1 MFSFALWVA
10 DFRIIIL
17 LGNSNSLISCCNT
30 LMTLL
35 FHSHSNSNSYYHL
48 NTCIIKV
55 LCLST
60 FWIIYLCY
68 KRLIQRKAIRFS
80 NCCTIYLFSISR
92 IHQKSMCWLKQSAY
106 SHTSVHV
113 QDIFPSTWW
122 REKGR
127 GRAQE
132 RRWSIFTFGS
142 ISKKF
147 PEQQVLV
154 IHNPEIIASQTEM
167 SKYNI

>member
-1 MFSFALWVA
+1 MLSFALWVA

-17 LGNSNSLISCCNT
+17 LGNSDSLISCCNT

-68 KRLIQRKAIRFS
+68 KRLIQRKAIGFS

-92 IHQKSMCWLKQSAY
+92 IHQKSTCWLKQPAY

-113 QDIFPSTWW
+113 QDIFPSMWW
-122 REKGR
+122 RKREEKKIKFYFWKHFWKIS
-127 GRAQE
+127 RAESSCHTQL
-132 RRWSIFTFGS
+132 R
-142 ISKKF
+142 
-147 PEQQVLV
+147 
-154 IHNPEIIASQTEM
+154 N
-167 SKYNI
+167 

>member
-17 LGNSNSLISCCNT
+17 LSNSDSLISCCNT

-55 LCLST
+55 LCSSA

-68 KRLIQRKAIRFS
+68 KRLIQRKAICFC
-80 NCCTIYLFSISR
+80 NCCIIYLFR
-92 IHQKSMCWLKQSAY
+92 MTGIHQKSVCCLKQPAY

-113 QDIFPSTWW
+113 QDVFPSTRRLE
-122 REKGR
+122 RE
-127 GRAQE
+127 E
-132 RRWSIFTFGS
+132 
-142 ISKKF
+142 KKKINF
-147 PEQQVLV
+147 YFQK
-154 IHNPEIIASQTEM
+154 HF
-167 SKYNI
+167 

>member
-17 LGNSNSLISCCNT
+17 LSNSDSLISCCNT

-55 LCLST
+55 LCSSA

-68 KRLIQRKAIRFS
+68 KRLIQRKAICFC
-80 NCCTIYLFSISR
+80 NCCIVYLFSMTG
-92 IHQKSMCWLKQSAY
+92 IHQKSMCWLKQPAY

-113 QDIFPSTWW
+113 QDVFPSIQ
-122 REKGR
+122 RLERGKEKDRFLLSEAFLG
-127 GRAQE
+127 
-132 RRWSIFTFGS
+132 
-142 ISKKF
+142 K
-147 PEQQVLV
+147 
-154 IHNPEIIASQTEM
+154 
-167 SKYNI
+167 